1 MPNMTT
7 YNFGDIIL
15 VPFPF
20 TDQSTSKKRPAV
32 VISSDAYNNDRPDII
47 LTAVTSQMRHL
58 GKTGEAE
65 VKDWQEAGLLK
76 PSLIKPILTT
86 IEKTLVLKKL
96 GSLSVEGS
104 PHTPGSSADDH
115 WKGIG
120 CGRSACLGFS
130 RLARRGTFMKLS
142 FSFCGMM

>member
-20 TDQSTSKKRPAV
+20 TDQTTSKKRPAA

-47 LTAVTSQMRHL
+47 LMAVTSQMRHL
-58 GKTGEAE
+58 GKTGDAE

-86 IEKTLVLKKL
+86 IEKNLVLNKL
-96 GSLSVEGS
+96 GSLSVKDR
-104 PHTPGSSADDH
+104 HTLQEVLQTI
-115 WKGIG
+115 IG
-120 CGRSACLGFS
+120 KA
-130 RLARRGTFMKLS
+130 
-142 FSFCGMM
+142 

>member
-7 YNFGDIIL
+7 CNFGDIIL

-32 VISSDAYNNDRPDII
+32 IISSDAYNNDRPDII
-47 LTAVTSQMRHL
+47 LMAVTSQMRHL

-86 IEKTLVLKKL
+86 IEKTLVLKKM
-96 GSLSVEGS
+96 GSLSAS
-104 PHTPGSSADDH
+104 DRHTLREILH
-115 WKGIG
+115 QIIG
-120 CGRSACLGFS
+120 
-130 RLARRGTFMKLS
+130 
-142 FSFCGMM
+142 